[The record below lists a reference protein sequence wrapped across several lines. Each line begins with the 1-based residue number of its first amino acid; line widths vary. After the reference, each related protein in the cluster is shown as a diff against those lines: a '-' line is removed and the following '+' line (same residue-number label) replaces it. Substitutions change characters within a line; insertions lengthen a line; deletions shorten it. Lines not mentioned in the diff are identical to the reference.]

1 MTIRGP
7 KEDVHRAKQMLVD
20 LSNEKQL
27 ASYTTEVRPEALILS
42 FLGIFVMQSKA
53 NFTKH
58 LHVAVL
64 RRESLHFHLDFKM
77 HIGFC
82 IIELKCDICCAYE

>member
-1 MTIRGP
+1 MVVPQVTIRGP

-27 ASYTTEVRPEALILS
+27 ASYTTEVRPEALILC
-42 FLGIFVMQSKA
+42 FLGLFVVQSKA

-58 LHVAVL
+58 LYVTQEGIFVTPQG
-64 RRESLHFHLDFKM
+64 
-77 HIGFC
+77 I
-82 IIELKCDICCAYE
+82 